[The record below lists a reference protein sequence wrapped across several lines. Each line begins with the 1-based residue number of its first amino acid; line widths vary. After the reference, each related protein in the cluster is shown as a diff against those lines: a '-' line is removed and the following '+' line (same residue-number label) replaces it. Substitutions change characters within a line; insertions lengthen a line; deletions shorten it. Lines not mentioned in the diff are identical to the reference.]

1 MAVPILKQFRTY
13 ELRSQ
18 VGVDLGLA
26 SVGLRL
32 ILERLGLIIAAK
44 DSGDRSLVDA
54 DLLGDVV
61 LGCERP
67 PFAVFAM
74 AQEQNL
80 SSFDHR
86 YWPVEALGIGWLALV
101 ATGGGMP
108 LSFADKLSS

>member
-1 MAVPILKQFRTY
+1 MPVLEQFRTY

-44 DSGDRSLVDA
+44 NSGDRSIVDA
-54 DLLGDVV
+54 DLLRDVV
-61 LGCERP
+61 LRRERASL
-67 PFAVFAM
+67 AVFAV

-80 SSFDHR
+80 PSFDHG
-86 YWPVEALGIGWLALV
+86 YWPVEALGIGRLALV
-101 ATGGGMP
+101 ATGGSVP
-108 LSFADKLSS
+108 LSFADEFSS